1 MLRRIVLVFFTIP
14 IAIVLISLAVAN
26 RASVPISLDIIN
38 PGNPAMTWSAP
49 MFVWLFAAMAI
60 GVVLGGVATWFTQG
74 KHRKLER
81 QFKRQ
86 ADELR
91 YEVED
96 AKRKAEHEGTPGS
109 SLVMTN

>member
-1 MLRRIVLVFFTIP
+1 MLRRIIFVFFTIP
-14 IAIVLISLAVAN
+14 IAIALIALAVAN
-26 RASVPISLDIIN
+26 RTSVPISLDIIN
-38 PGNPAMTWSAP
+38 PGNPTMTWSAP
-49 MFVWLFAAMAI
+49 MFVWLFAAMAV
-60 GVVLGGVATWFTQG
+60 GVILGGVATWFTQG

-96 AKRKAEHEGTPGS
+96 AKKKAERDGAPGS
-109 SLVMTN
+109 SLVMSG